1 MAPPKPRPGGRAAAV
16 SGGWIQPNPTVKVTP
31 AVTQYTQPGYTPQR
45 GAAQAIAR
53 GYVTYNK
60 PITVKPYTI
69 PPYTQ
74 ADRQR
79 QQVSAQTAVNRG
91 YIAPNPNINWGG
103 AGGAGAGRAGAGGAA
118 GAQPSWAN
126 PYAALQKQ
134 LGQILSP
141 AQMNAQ
147 ASKYASDAINAQL
160 AAEKSSSALEQ
171 QQLMSQATRANEMA
185 KALGQISAPS
195 GQSIQDAYMQA
206 ARFEQGLGTGL
217 TGDVAASQQQAA
229 DQASAQISQM
239 TGGLANQVG
248 GYDIPAER
256 SVAQLTGVVMPARN
270 LAEQAANASTLTQFQ
285 RGANIQQVGA
295 IARDYIQ
302 KASDASAAAAAER
315 AKILATR
322 PDLTDKQVQALQANR
337 TNQIQQ
343 LMSLAQGTVQYH
355 QALSQQQNQAFNQAY
370 NTAQLKQRQLEF
382 GQNLGQRQ
390 TEFGANL
397 GQRATEYLG
406 NLGVSLGNL
415 DVSKANQVVNA
426 LNASV
431 NRKVALS
438 QNDVNILNSNVN
450 RRVALKNAATSAL
463 NAATAATTAS
473 GNQVINLMNATR
485 QMNSAATYDAYLN
498 SKITNTTAELNWKKQ
513 YDKMKIKI
521 DKFIAEHNAAYQS
534 GSLDVR
540 AQANQ
545 VAAQANQIRQNE
557 YASRDQINRWNA
569 YIKATG
575 KLPPAWGGGN
585 ALGTYVDPKTGKV
598 RPLPTNT
605 IIGPKGVPIDA
616 TPSAKSA
623 GKTAV
628 PSYTDITNFGK
639 LMKEGVE
646 ARLNPGQINR
656 MTRPQTVWPRKRIV
670 EYLMNNWGNAF
681 LGRYPGQKK
690 MIMQAVDAAANN
702 VIAQYTKPKGP

>member
-1 MAPPKPRPGGRAAAV
+1 MAPIPRKGGAPAAKKA
-16 SGGWIQPNPTVKVTP
+16 GWIQPNPTVKVVP
-31 AVTQYTQPGYTPQR
+31 AVTQYTQPGWTPQR

-60 PITVKPYTI
+60 PINVKPYVV

-74 ADRQR
+74 ANRQQ
-79 QQVSAQTAVNRG
+79 QQVSAQRAVNRG
-91 YIAPNPNINWGG
+91 WIAPNPTVNWGGAGGGGG
-103 AGGAGAGRAGAGGAA
+103 AGGAGAAGS
-118 GAQPSWAN
+118 QPSWAN

-134 LGQILSP
+134 VGQILTP
-141 AQMNAQ
+141 AQMQAQ
-147 ASKYASDAINAQL
+147 AGKYASDAINAQL

-229 DQASAQISQM
+229 DQASQQISQM

-256 SVAQLTGVVMPARN
+256 SVSQLTGVVMPARN

-315 AKILATR
+315 AKIIATR

-337 TNQIQQ
+337 QAQVNS
-343 LMSLAQGTVQYH
+343 LVNLAQGTVQYH
-355 QALSQQQNQAFNQAY
+355 QALNQQQNQAFTQAY
-370 NTAQLKQRQLEF
+370 NLAQLAQH
-382 GQNLGQRQ
+382 GS
-390 TEFGANL
+390 EFGANL
-397 GQRATEYLG
+397 AQQQTQFQG
-406 NLGVSLGNL
+406 NLGISQQNV
-415 DVSKANQVVNA
+415 DISKGQQVVNA
-426 LNASV
+426 LNSSV
-431 NRKVALS
+431 NRQVALS
-438 QNDVNILNSNVN
+438 NADVQVLNSDVN
-450 RRVALKNAATSAL
+450 RRVALKNAATSAV
-463 NAATAATTAS
+463 NAATSAMTAK
-473 GNQVINLMNATR
+473 GNQTVNMMNAVR

-498 SKITNTTAELNWKKQ
+498 SKITNTADEFKWKKQ
-513 YDKMKIKI
+513 YDAMKIKL
-521 DKFIAEHNAAYQS
+521 DNFVATQNAAYQT
-534 GSLDVR
+534 GSLGVR
-540 AQANQ
+540 AQANAI
-545 VAAQANQIRQNE
+545 AAQANTIRQNK
-557 YASRDQINRWNA
+557 YASDNQINQWNA

-575 KLPPAWGGGN
+575 KLPKAWGGGN
-585 ALGTYVDPKTGKV
+585 ALGTYIDKKTGQV

-616 TPSAKSA
+616 TPSSGPAAAKVQ
-623 GKTAV
+623 V
-628 PSYTDITNFGK
+628 PSYNDLQDFGK

-646 ARLNPGQINR
+646 ARLNPGQVNR

-670 EYLMNNWGNAF
+670 EYLMNNWGNTF
-681 LGRYPGQKK
+681 LGRYPTQKK
-690 MIMQAVDAAANN
+690 QVMQAVDAAASN

>member
-1 MAPPKPRPGGRAAAV
+1 MPPKGRALAV
-16 SGGWIQPNPTVKVTP
+16 KKDWIRPNPTVKVVP
-31 AVTQYTQPGYTPQR
+31 AVTQYTQPGWTPQR

-60 PITVKPYTI
+60 PITVKPYVV
-69 PPYTQ
+69 PPYTK

-103 AGGAGAGRAGAGGAA
+103 GGAGGAGGGAA
-118 GAQPSWAN
+118 AGSQPSWAN

-141 AQMNAQ
+141 AQLQAQ
-147 ASKYASDAINAQL
+147 AGKYASDAINAQL

-171 QQLMSQATRANEMA
+171 QQLMAQATRANEMA

-302 KASDASAAAAAER
+302 KAADASAAAAAER
-315 AKILATR
+315 AKIIATR
-322 PDLTDKQVQALQANR
+322 PDLTDKEVQALQANR
-337 TNQIQQ
+337 TNQISQ

-355 QALSQQQNQAFNQAY
+355 QALNQQQNQKFTQDY
-370 NTAQLKQRQLEF
+370 NLAQ
-382 GQNLGQRQ
+382 LGQRKV
-390 TEFGANL
+390 EFGANL
-397 GQRATEYLG
+397 GQRKTEYQG
-406 NLGVSLGNL
+406 NLGIQQGQLGISLGNL
-415 DVSKANQVVNA
+415 DIAKRQQVVNA
-426 LNASV
+426 MSAAV
-431 NRKVALS
+431 NNKVALS
-438 QNDVNILNSNVN
+438 NLDIQQLNSDVN

-463 NAATAATTAS
+463 NAATSATTAQ
-473 GNQVINLMNATR
+473 GNQVVNLMNATR
-485 QMNSAATYDAYLN
+485 QMQSAQTYDAYLN
-498 SKITNTTAELNWKKQ
+498 SKISLSKDDQKFKHL
-513 YDKMKIKI
+513 YDAAKIKI
-521 DKFIAEHNAAYQS
+521 DKFVAEHNAAYQA
-534 GSLDVR
+534 GSNANR
-540 AQANQ
+540 AQAIA
-545 VAAQANQIRQNE
+545 VSAAANAIRQDHYATQNQI
-557 YASRDQINRWNA
+557 AKWNA

-575 KLPPAWGGGN
+575 MLPKEWGGGP
-585 ALGTYVDPKTGKV
+585 ALGSYVDPKTHKV
-598 RPLPTNT
+598 QPLPSGTM
-605 IIGPKGVPIDA
+605 IGPKGLPIDA
-616 TPSAKSA
+616 TPNAGTTGAGAKPPKQS
-623 GKTAV
+623 
-628 PSYTDITNFGK
+628 DIS
-639 LMKEGVE
+639 
-646 ARLNPGQINR
+646 RLNKDMLTGATARFIPPFGAA
-656 MTRPQTVWPRKRIV
+656 TLVPRKTIV
-670 EYLMNNWGNAF
+670 NYLMNQYGTGF
-681 LGRYPGQKK
+681 LVTYPNQKK
-690 MIMQAVDAAANN
+690 FVRQRVDAAANSI
-702 VIAQYTKPKGP
+702 IAQINASIKANRKGK

>member
-1 MAPPKPRPGGRAAAV
+1 MPPKGRALAV
-16 SGGWIQPNPTVKVTP
+16 QRNWIQPNPTVKVTP
-31 AVTQYTQPGYTPQR
+31 AVTQFTQPGYTPQR

-103 AGGAGAGRAGAGGAA
+103 AGGAGAGRAGVGGAA

-248 GYDIPAER
+248 GYDIPAQR

-355 QALSQQQNQAFNQAY
+355 QALSQEHNQAFNQAY
-370 NTAQLKQRQLEF
+370 NTAQLKQRASEF
-382 GQNLGQRQ
+382 DRNLAQRGTEFTGNLGLSKAQ
-390 TEFGANL
+390 
-397 GQRATEYLG
+397 
-406 NLGVSLGNL
+406 LGVSLGQL
-415 DVSKANQVVNA
+415 DIAKANQIVNA
-426 LNASV
+426 LNSSV
-431 NRKVALS
+431 NRQVALS
-438 QNDVNILNSNVN
+438 QNDVNVLNSDVN

-463 NAATAATTAS
+463 NAATSATTAS

-485 QMNSAATYDAYLN
+485 QMHSAATYDAYLN
-498 SKITNTTAELNWKKQ
+498 SKITNSTDELNWKKQ
-513 YDKMKIKI
+513 YDKIKLKI
-521 DKFIAEHNAAYQS
+521 DNFIAQHNAAYQT
-534 GSLDVR
+534 GSLNVR

-623 GKTAV
+623 GKAAV